1 VIGFVKENKFSLEQN
16 VCVHDYNTRKK
27 MDLHVLLCSTYLFKK
42 GVINMEI
49 QLYNKVP
56 VNIKQLN
63 KYKPLTTKFKHFLM
77 NHAFY
82 SINEFFCYRLNVMQE
97 KDSYD

>member
-1 VIGFVKENKFSLEQN
+1 
-16 VCVHDYNTRKK
+16 
-27 MDLHVLLCSTYLFKK
+27 
-42 GVINMEI
+42 MEI

-63 KYKPLTTKFKHFLM
+63 KYKPLTTKLKYFLM

-82 SINEFFCYRLNVMQE
+82 SINEFLCYWLNVMQE